1 MNSFYYSEEPL
12 AHLPRK
18 RNIRISDRGTL
29 TNLLTSY
36 NGYTLSTGVL
46 SAEMHSGIAS
56 IPLDVDETMQVGY
69 LMHNERRPSPLLLR
83 YIDELHA
90 VIKANPTVVAHRS

>member
-1 MNSFYYSEEPL
+1 
-12 AHLPRK
+12 
-18 RNIRISDRGTL
+18 
-29 TNLLTSY
+29 
-36 NGYTLSTGVL
+36 
-46 SAEMHSGIAS
+46 
-56 IPLDVDETMQVGY
+56 MQVGY